1 MEGWRKRDG
10 EGTYILPMTK
20 SSLEILTGIWKSD
33 NFIGNNNNPGYSPPT
48 PDANIQYASIMNIN
62 KDVRNFV

>member
-1 MEGWRKRDG
+1 
-10 EGTYILPMTK
+10 MTK